1 MNEDYLWD
9 KTGEPDPEIQQLEE
23 IFGTLRYL
31 PKPLEIPQDIVPP
44 RRQRNHFPVLAI
56 AASILLALL
65 AAGVWLRVR
74 TERKPE
80 PKTAVVTPV
89 LNEKT
94 PAGTPSGIGPVNNA
108 DQAKNKPTNNEE
120 EARNNEQVRK
130 GGLPPLP
137 RNKYHTRSPALTGQE
152 REEALAAKQQLM
164 MALRLTSEKLN
175 LVHRKM
181 QIPIP
186 SNQIKNQ
193 HRVG

>member
-1 MNEDYLWD
+1 MNKDYLWD
-9 KTGEPDPEIQQLEE
+9 KTGEPDPEIQELEE
-23 IFGTLRYL
+23 ILGTLRYQ
-31 PKPLEIPQDIVPP
+31 PKPLEIPQDIVPR
-44 RRQRNHFPVLAI
+44 RRQRSYFPVLAI

-74 TERKPE
+74 TAHNAE

-89 LNEKT
+89 INEKT
-94 PAGTPSGIGPVNNA
+94 PEPERV
-108 DQAKNKPTNNEE
+108 AKNSTTS
-120 EARNNEQVRK
+120 ASEQVRK
-130 GGLPPLP
+130 AGLPSLS
-137 RNKYHTRSPALTGQE
+137 RNKYHKQPSALAKQE

-164 MALRLTSEKLN
+164 IALRLTSEKLN

-181 QIPIP
+181 QIPTP